1 MLLINKGSVLLLP
14 HSLFVP
20 ILSPT
25 DRIVVGH
32 VVDDHVVMMNNHHYY
47 HFVNAVGCVGV
58 VGVVGVVVD
67 GR

>member
-1 MLLINKGSVLLLP
+1 MLLISKGSVMLLP

-20 ILSPT
+20 ILSPI
-25 DRIVVGH
+25 DQIVVDH
-32 VVDDHVVMMNNHHYY
+32 VVDGHVMDSHHYY
-47 HFVNAVGCVGV
+47 HFVGAVGCVGV